1 LNAVCLGEGLG
12 VPVHAGGLEDGEQ
25 PLDERVLVFQA
36 AVVSPPVVVELL
48 LVVAC
53 ACAVMCVYV
62 RVCVCGGVQVTRE
75 SAKWCCWVDVLH
87 VVWSVAHLVN
97 VDTVGEGG
105 RLAGVEHPIYARTS
119 WGSSEVWSQSNSK

>member
-1 LNAVCLGEGLG
+1 MCLGEGLG

-53 ACAVMCVYV
+53 ACAVMCV
-62 RVCVCGGVQVTRE
+62 CVCGGASYTRV
-75 SAKWCCWVDVLH
+75 SKMVL
-87 VVWSVAHLVN
+87 L
-97 VDTVGEGG
+97 G
-105 RLAGVEHPIYARTS
+105 
-119 WGSSEVWSQSNSK
+119 